1 MITIY
6 TMKLSFGHNKGF
18 GNDGSDVRLC
28 CTLPGDHRPSR
39 LGRFGNTDTLND
51 DYLTQTRVPT
61 RSGVGDERRD
71 AIVVECRF
79 LCSPDCSAPF
89 AAQPGLARDTCA

>member
-1 MITIY
+1 MIY

-28 CTLPGDHRPSR
+28 CTLPGDRRPSR

-61 RSGVGDERRD
+61 RSGVGDERTD
-71 AIVVECRF
+71 AIVVECRS